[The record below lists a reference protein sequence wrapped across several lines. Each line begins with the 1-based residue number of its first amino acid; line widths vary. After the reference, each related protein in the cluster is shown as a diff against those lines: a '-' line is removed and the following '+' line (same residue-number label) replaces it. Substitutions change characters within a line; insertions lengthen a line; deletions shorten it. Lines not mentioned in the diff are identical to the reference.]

1 MSKLQAPRG
10 TTDILFNDS
19 ETFQKIV
26 DTARQLSKNY
36 GASEIHTPIFE
47 HSGVFKRTLGED
59 SDIVHKEMYSFMDR
73 SDNELTLRPEGT
85 APVVRAV
92 LSNSL
97 TQSLPLKLFYA
108 GPMFRYERPQKGRQ
122 RQFHQWGFEV
132 FGVQSPNIDIELL
145 NFAWTYFDKLGLK
158 DKISLEINSIGDK
171 ESRDKYKEALVS
183 FYNQHKENLSEDS
196 LRRLSQNPLRI
207 LDSKDKGD
215 KEINKNAPAIDD
227 YLNEVSQNYYSKILS
242 GLDALGLQYTKNSRL
257 VRGLDYYNH
266 VVFEFKAEGLGAQD
280 TVLSGGRYDGLVKT
294 MGGPE
299 MASVGL
305 AAGVERLGLLLGE
318 TKNQNKPVVFISL
331 DEKCDNYTLNILN
344 QLRTKGV
351 TCELTYT
358 GNLSKRMKKAAKLG
372 ADYVIIIG
380 EDEMAKKEV
389 CIKNLSAGTQENCSA
404 SSIKEKIKL

>member
-10 TTDILFNDS
+10 TTDILFNES
-19 ETFQKIV
+19 EKFQKII
-26 DTARQLSKNY
+26 DTARNLSKSY

-47 HSGVFKRTLGED
+47 HSGVFKRTLGEN
-59 SDIVHKEMYSFMDR
+59 SDIVHKEMYSFNDR

-85 APVVRAV
+85 APIVRAV

-132 FGVQSPNIDIELL
+132 FGVQNPNIDIELL
-145 NFAWTYFDKLGLK
+145 SFAWTYFEKLGLK

-171 ESRDKYKEALVS
+171 ESRDSYKAALVD
-183 FYNQHKENLSEDS
+183 FYNLHKESLSEDS
-196 LRRLSQNPLRI
+196 LRRLTQNPLRI

-215 KEINKNAPAIDD
+215 KEINKGAPDIDD
-227 YLNEVSQNYYSKILS
+227 YLNDTSRGYYDKITN
-242 GLDALGLQYTKNSRL
+242 GLDALGLAYTKNSRL

-266 VVFEFKAEGLGAQD
+266 VVFEFKAEGLGSQD
-280 TVLSGGRYDGLVKT
+280 AVLSGGRYDGLVKT

-299 MASVGL
+299 MASVGF

-318 TKNQNKPVVFISL
+318 SEQTTKPIVFISL
-331 DEKCDNYTLNILN
+331 DEKCDNYTLSILN
-344 QLRTKGV
+344 KLRADGIA
-351 TCELTYT
+351 CELTYS
-358 GNLSKRMKKAAKLG
+358 GNLSKRMKRAAKLG
-372 ADYVIIIG
+372 ADYAIIIG
-380 EDEMAKKEV
+380 EDEMAKNEV
-389 CIKNLSAGTQENCSA
+389 CIKTLSTGEQAHCGA
-404 SSIKEKIKL
+404 DKIKATIK